1 MDTRSGRSLQDQNEG
16 EGGNR
21 PDLAWVCGCSGVMGV
36 IVSRPTIG
44 NYVVRFG
51 QFWSRFGIY
60 HDLCNLPVVV
70 GSIIVP
76 EVSVN
81 IVMKYLKGFYN

>member
-1 MDTRSGRSLQDQNEG
+1 MAANDQT
-16 EGGNR
+16 
-21 PDLAWVCGCSGVMGV
+21 LALAPAAAVSQEETL
-36 IVSRPTIG
+36 VSRPTIG

-51 QFWSRFGIY
+51 QFWSRFGIH

-76 EVSVN
+76 EVSVD